1 MFEKKFKMLMLMLG
15 LIVITGCTHASDL
28 KLLKENTFTV
38 KSGELLKTEAA
49 SGDVKV
55 TAWDK
60 SEVNVKIYGNQK
72 AEEEVEF
79 VVEKTDEG
87 VFVKAKKDGNW
98 GNWFSSKNIRI
109 RIEVMVPKSFDLN
122 VSTAGG
128 DVYHSGVSGK
138 LKLSTAGGDIKV
150 NSGSGELRASTAGG
164 DIKINT
170 FMGNCKLSTA
180 GGDITSEKIKGEV
193 DASTAGGDIKLEV
206 ADGKVESS
214 TAGGDIRIDYFGVY
228 YGIKASTSGG
238 DIAVRVPKDIKA
250 DLYASTFSGDID
262 CDFDVNVTKKYSN
275 SKVDGKVN
283 GGGETLK
290 CTTTGGDIKIASR

>member
-1 MFEKKFKMLMLMLG
+1 MFQKNYRTVLMALTAL
-15 LIVITGCTHASDL
+15 LLVGCMQASEL
-28 KLLKENTFTV
+28 KLVKEKTFTV

-55 TAWDK
+55 TGWDK
-60 SEVNVKIYGNQK
+60 SEVHVKIYANEK
-72 AEEEVEF
+72 AEEEIEFIVEQNS
-79 VVEKTDEG
+79 EG
-87 VFVKAKKDGNW
+87 VFVKAKKEGGW

-109 RIEVMVPKSFDLN
+109 RIEVMVPKNFDLN

-128 DVYHSGVSGK
+128 DVYHSSVSGK

-150 NSGSGELRASTAGG
+150 SSGSGELRASTAGG
-164 DIKINT
+164 DIKVNT

-180 GGDITSEKIKGEV
+180 GGDIISEKIKGAV

-214 TAGGDIRIDYFGVY
+214 TAGGDIRIDYVGVY

-250 DLYASTFSGDID
+250 DIYASTFSGDID
-262 CDFDVNVTKKYSN
+262 CDFNVPAKKKYGN
-275 SKVDGKVN
+275 AKVEGEVN